1 MAHYTGDNLMTVHWL
16 LGALVVPCD
25 IGPDIHLN
33 WVANTWKLRAVA
45 RSGSLAV
52 FLMFL
57 TASTCSGA
65 DVPLKKTSR
74 NLQTLV
80 VAVKWT
86 QVREVKG

>member
-52 FLMFL
+52 GRYQDLRPYRAACKGDSGRFL
-57 TASTCSGA
+57 
-65 DVPLKKTSR
+65 
-74 NLQTLV
+74 
-80 VAVKWT
+80 
-86 QVREVKG
+86 